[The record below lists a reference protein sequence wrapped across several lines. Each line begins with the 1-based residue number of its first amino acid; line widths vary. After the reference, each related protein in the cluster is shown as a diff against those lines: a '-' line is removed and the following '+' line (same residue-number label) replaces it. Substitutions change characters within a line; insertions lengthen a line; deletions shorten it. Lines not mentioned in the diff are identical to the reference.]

1 MFLEADHKH
10 FFARILVLNEI
21 VFAFKIAFGTI
32 LRVMFVTAF
41 RLLFGLVCLFV
52 VELILVNIFEFV
64 HIVCALILVAIT
76 VVFVVLTLPSD
87 AILRLIVLIVLFL
100 FVIV

>member
-10 FFARILVLNEI
+10 FFAQILVLNETVFEI
-21 VFAFKIAFGTI
+21 VFIFMA
-32 LRVMFVTAF
+32 MFMPT
-41 RLLFGLVCLFV
+41 FGLVCLFV
-52 VELILVNIFEFV
+52 VELILVDIFKFV
-64 HIVCALILVAIT
+64 HTVCALILVAIT